1 MFSFKSI
8 FYQQSQEG
16 SFGDEL
22 KLNAF
27 SAWGLV
33 RLRLVALGEAALAV
47 RGEGL
52 RLGDLCAVYLVN
64 FIIVAKTLPNCGSL
78 FFLSSYFFHIISTRS
93 FGRS

>member
-47 RGEGL
+47 GREGL
-52 RLGDLCAVYLVN
+52 HLVDLRQPLQ
-64 FIIVAKTLPNCGSL
+64 
-78 FFLSSYFFHIISTRS
+78 RS
-93 FGRS
+93 RRTAT